1 MSDNNWFSHGGSL
14 DGSPDNS
21 NTYGSNTVDS
31 GSSGSTFIKPV
42 KGLNGSSSAPVR
54 REPAPVY
61 AQPAPVAPVPVATAM
76 PENRCIRCGVAIP
89 AGSTLCRN
97 CYSAQNNAVG
107 AGVQTQPGSGSSKK
121 LIFIISGAA
130 VLTVVIIVSVILALF
145 VFGHKLSG
153 RYSYTESG
161 VEYALDFSLDG
172 SVTLVAKSTYPNYQI
187 SKKGSYHWNSNEG
200 KYNLEF
206 STSILGTDFS
216 VGTLTAEKTPD
227 GLLISYM
234 GESLEFKKV

>member
-61 AQPAPVAPVPVATAM
+61 AQPVPVAPVPVATAM

-107 AGVQTQPGSGSSKK
+107 AGVQTQPGSGSSKIWERPRRRGPNV
-121 LIFIISGAA
+121 LI
-130 VLTVVIIVSVILALF
+130 
-145 VFGHKLSG
+145 
-153 RYSYTESG
+153 
-161 VEYALDFSLDG
+161 
-172 SVTLVAKSTYPNYQI
+172 STACSMRSSRRVPLPMRI
-187 SKKGSYHWNSNEG
+187 T
-200 KYNLEF
+200 F
-206 STSILGTDFS
+206 FS
-216 VGTLTAEKTPD
+216 VNVRG
-227 GLLISYM
+227 
-234 GESLEFKKV
+234 